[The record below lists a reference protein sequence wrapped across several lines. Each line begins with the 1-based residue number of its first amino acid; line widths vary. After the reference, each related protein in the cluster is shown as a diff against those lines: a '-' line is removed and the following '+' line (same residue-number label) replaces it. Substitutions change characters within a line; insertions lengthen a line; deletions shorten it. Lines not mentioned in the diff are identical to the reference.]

1 MTLNNRL
8 DSAPIKIAVPL
19 LQHMI
24 ATSITLPLEM
34 LEAASTYSHLEGN
47 YCPVEVIF
55 CSATHDKVRA
65 TGGILLS
72 SDTLYP
78 NTGNADLVLLPA
90 LWRNPL
96 TEITKNNELV
106 SWLIKQHSNGALI
119 LVAGTGVVFLAEAGL
134 LHKQP
139 AATHWFYLEKL
150 QRRYLDVNFKPHHL
164 ITRSGRIYCA
174 GSVNSVADLAVHVIK
189 TVMGSSVALRVE
201 QQFSHEIRKS
211 FEETCFPQDD
221 NSNHHDEAIV
231 LLQEWLNKHYQ
242 DNVSLSDMSRV
253 SGLHIRSLSRRFK
266 QATSLSP
273 AYYLKNIRLRKSREL
288 LKSSNLC
295 VAEIAISIGYDDP
308 NYFSRS
314 FYKQYQLTPS
324 NFRKSVRE
332 KLFSLNEPATPL
344 TDSG

>member
-1 MTLNNRL
+1 MTLNNRPT
-8 DSAPIKIAVPL
+8 STPIKIAVPL
-19 LQHMI
+19 FQHMI

-34 LEAASTYSHLEGN
+34 LEAASVYSRLEGN
-47 YCPVEVIF
+47 HNPLEITF
-55 CSATHDKVRA
+55 CSDTSDKIRA
-65 TGGILLS
+65 TGGIFLA

-78 NTGNADLVLLPA
+78 NTGKADLVLVPA

-96 TEITKNNELV
+96 TEITKNNRLI
-106 SWLIKQHSNGALI
+106 SWLIKQHSNNALI

-134 LHKQP
+134 LNKQP
-139 AATHWFYLEKL
+139 AATHWFYLDKL
-150 QRRYLDVNFKPHHL
+150 QRRYPAVNFKPHHL

-189 TVMGSSVALRVE
+189 VIMGSSVALRVE

-231 LLQEWLNKHYQ
+231 LLQEWLNNHYQ
-242 DNVSLSDMSRV
+242 DNILLSDMSRV
-253 SGLHIRSLSRRFK
+253 SGLHIRSLGRRFK
-266 QATSLSP
+266 QATSLPP
-273 AYYLKNIRLRKSREL
+273 ASYLKNIRLQKSQEL

-295 VAEIAISIGYDDP
+295 IAEIALSIGYDDP

-314 FYKQYQLTPS
+314 FYKQYHLTPS

-332 KLFSLNEPATPL
+332 KLFSL
-344 TDSG
+344 